1 MACDREI
8 PLKVINIMKRFCPTM
23 ERSSID
29 ECYLDLTEISR
40 RYRNATDKSQL
51 PNCWLSGCETVEESV
66 EAIIDSGPSSDFS
79 VQSHRTVPVR
89 KSIPRDKDV
98 WRTLIKM
105 MILIEQHES

>member
-1 MACDREI
+1 MNPPERPRFLPVKKV

-66 EAIIDSGPSSDFS
+66 EAIIDSGPSSDFF
-79 VQSHRTVPVR
+79 VQVPPDCPGPEELSER
-89 KSIPRDKDV
+89 
-98 WRTLIKM
+98 
-105 MILIEQHES
+105 